1 MPVKPLKP
9 RPERASNIWHKR
21 RSPLSAM
28 LAPRSIALIGATEN
42 AGSVGRTLVENINN
56 PSFRGRFYPVNP
68 KRDTVLGVKAYRSVA
83 DLPERVDLAVI
94 STPAPSVPAII
105 TECAKA
111 GIPGAVIIS
120 AGFKETGPAGVALE
134 QQILARS
141 STQSDAHL
149 WPELPWRHAART
161 RG

>member
-9 RPERASNIWHKR
+9 RPEPASNIWHKR

-56 PSFRGRFYPVNP
+56 QSFRGRFYPVNP
-68 KRDTVLGVKAYRSVA
+68 KRDTVLGVKAYRSVS
-83 DLPERVDLAVI
+83 DLPEAVDLAVI
-94 STPAPSVPAII
+94 STPAPTVPAII

-134 QQILARS
+134 QQILAQARRS
-141 STQSDAHL
+141 QMRIFGL
-149 WPELPWRHAART
+149 NCLGIMR
-161 RG
+161 